1 MLDDVR
7 LLKLADLED
16 FEGETCVIIGTLY
29 KHQQWKPSILQEL
42 SEEHQ
47 LSLPASRSDY
57 CSEKDQV
64 FLEDEMLRIKLVG
77 KLVDLESI
85 VTGVVCAVLGSEEK
99 DGTFQVSSNAYKSNI
114 ILHYY
119 TEFFHIIFY
128 LGKRL
133 VFPWLCA

>member
-1 MLDDVR
+1 M
-7 LLKLADLED
+7 
-16 FEGETCVIIGTLY
+16 Y

-77 KLVDLESI
+77 TLVDLESI
-85 VTGVVCAVLGSEEK
+85 VTGIVCAVLGSEEK
-99 DGTFQVSSNAYKSNI
+99 DGTFLVSTSACKNSIKSCLYRKN
-114 ILHYY
+114 L
-119 TEFFHIIFY
+119 TLF
-128 LGKRL
+128 
-133 VFPWLCA
+133 